1 MKKFSKRLT
10 MIVAILLSLVLLSS
24 SIVSTTLAK
33 YVITKDATTSVG
45 LEKFGL
51 TVTLE
56 KNVSSM
62 SEITAETKKTGD
74 SISLTYNKVSLTPG
88 STTYQK
94 AIKASIAGTATVD
107 AKVTITVDIT
117 CDDTKYKITS
127 DDFSSGYSTAKVV
140 NPIQFYVADSTSCDT
155 AYKEYST
162 NSTNDALS
170 TGVETAIATKLLAKV
185 KASTTG
191 VTSTAQSGN
200 TVTGTITGG
209 TTAALSNINL
219 GFVWPNTSGKDELG
233 TFIASKSPSFTIK
246 YTITVEQVETNT

>member
-1 MKKFSKRLT
+1 MKKFTKRLT

-33 YVITKDATTSVG
+33 YVITKDAKTSVG

-56 KNVSSM
+56 KNIDDL

-88 STTYQK
+88 SEIYK
-94 AIKASIAGTATVD
+94 NAIKASIAGTATVD
-107 AKVTITVDIT
+107 ANVTITVDIT

-127 DDFSSGYSTAKVV
+127 NDFSSGYSTAKVV
-140 NPIQFYVADSTSCDT
+140 NPIEFYVAGTTCGT
-155 AYKEYST
+155 AYDQYKVKG
-162 NSTNDALS
+162 TNDALA
-170 TGVETAIATKLLAKV
+170 TGVEADIATQILAK
-185 KASTTG
+185 ANADG
-191 VTSTAQSGN
+191 AGITSAAKSGN

-219 GFVWPNTSGKDELG
+219 GFVWPNTSNKDELG
-233 TFIASKSPSFTIK
+233 TFIASKSPSFAIT
-246 YTITVEQVETNT
+246 YTITVEQG

>member
-1 MKKFSKRLT
+1 MKKLTKRLT

-88 STTYQK
+88 STTYK
-94 AIKASIAGTATVD
+94 SAIKASIAGAATVD

-117 CDDTKYKITS
+117 CDDTNYKITS
-127 DDFSSGYSTAKVV
+127 NDFSSYTTTKVV
-140 NPIQFYVADSTSCDT
+140 NPIQFYVADSTSCST

-162 NSTNDALS
+162 KSTNDALS
-170 TGVETAIATKLLAKV
+170 TGVETAIAAKLLTKV

-200 TVTGTITGG
+200 TVTGTITSG

-219 GFVWPNTSGKDELG
+219 GFVWENTSGKDELG
-233 TFIASKSPSFTIK
+233 TFIASKSPSFTIT
-246 YTITVEQVETNT
+246 YTITVEQG